1 MSLGYAEKLSYKEDV
16 GTVGMS
22 EIFDSPAD
30 FQLKIEELAGLI
42 KESKHLVVFTGAG
55 ISTSCGIPDFRG
67 PKGIWTL
74 QQEGKDLPKAS
85 LPFDRAMPSVT
96 HMALVELEKAGV
108 LKFLI
113 SQNVDCLHLR
123 SGIPRCK
130 LAELHG
136 NSFREICPA
145 CGIEYIRDFEIE
157 TIGMKE
163 TSRRCSNL
171 TCGANLL
178 DSVLDWEDAGSDT
191 NNRDLGVFLQRGK
204 EVGANGNRHQSAAHP
219 LREDVLPPK
228 EMKPAEKHCKMADVI
243 LCLGTSLQITPACN
257 LPLKC
262 LRGGGKIVIVNLQ
275 PTPKDKKAALVIHG
289 LVDEVISGVMKNL
302 NLLIPP
308 YVRIDRVQLG
318 LYQSP
323 KRSMYT
329 TWTLR
334 ISSIHGDKA
343 PIPFINSVEVSF
355 PERLDLKPTVLSVQ
369 PFLMR
374 RKTKNKSFKLILKF
388 NLSEGCGLPYIIIT
402 WAIDLENLR
411 ASAIG
416 QGLWGGQHATLR
428 SSSLPRSIL
437 RVDAFV
443 TKIVTYSSHFP
454 EEESKESLPL
464 DRGTAIAIDTRSL
477 FKRPRDN

>member
-178 DSVLDWEDAGSDT
+178 DSVLDW
-191 NNRDLGVFLQRGK
+191 
-204 EVGANGNRHQSAAHP
+204 
-219 LREDVLPPK
+219 EDVLPPK

-402 WAIDLENLR
+402 WAIDLEAPDTSFDYDDNVMMQNLR